1 MASAAQSA
9 AGAASAGDTAA
20 QPPAGSAGQ
29 ATFWQSRF
37 LSYLLPALVLGLS
50 LAVSYH
56 FWDKERREI
65 EQDLQAEFD
74 TRVRETV
81 GIFRERMLAY
91 EQSLHS
97 IHGLF
102 DTSANV
108 QRGDFQAF
116 VGNLRIEKNPGLQG
130 MGYALY
136 VPPEQK
142 ERHIATVRQQ
152 GFPAYALRPAGR
164 DEAVTSAVYFE
175 PSGSTF
181 LSTLGSDYFAEPA
194 RRPAMEAARDAD
206 SIAISNKVKL
216 PEEDAREAQ
225 TGYRMYLPVYKSGK
239 PHATVE
245 QRRANIDG
253 WIYAAFSMGGLLDN
267 ILGERTNIAIEV
279 YDGGAE
285 DGDEQLFDTYSDR
298 VGGESA
304 VKLFYAS
311 RKVEVGGYTW
321 TLTARSLPNFTNPI
335 ALSKL
340 SLVARLGA
348 GISLLLTWAVWYLL
362 RRRIRVLRAA
372 ADLRAAKEDAEEAS
386 RAKTRFLAVASHD
399 LRQPLQ
405 ALSLFVATLQA
416 MSRRAELTGREVGQ
430 MAARLQLALNGLG
443 RLLNGLFDLS
453 RLDSGAVALV
463 RRPVA
468 LADLVH
474 EIGNA
479 FAGPAGLKGL
489 KFRSVAPANLWVD
502 TDPALLLRVLS
513 NLAANA
519 VRYTERGGILVGCR
533 RRGGQVE
540 IQVIDTGIGIDKDE
554 SAKVFG
560 EFYQVSSMARDGE
573 YGLGLG
579 LAIVQRSMDLLGGTV
594 RLRSSPG
601 RGSVFS
607 VTLPRAVAP
616 AATAP
621 AGAARAAR
629 TAPGSVLVIDDDA
642 ELRASMQGLLLEWGY
657 PALVAGS
664 LEQAVAAA
672 RAETPANPISLILC
686 DYQIAG
692 KVTGIDAIGAV
703 AAALGRAVPAILITG
718 DTSAA
723 PVAAAQRY
731 GYRIL
736 YKPVEPGALLE
747 LIEELPAAHAAA
759 ARSGA

>member
-1 MASAAQSA
+1 MNDANPQA
-9 AGAASAGDTAA
+9 
-20 QPPAGSAGQ
+20 AGQ
-29 ATFWQSRF
+29 ATAGTAPGTTAFWQSRF
-37 LSYLLPALVLGLS
+37 LSYLLPLLVLLVS
-50 LAVSYH
+50 LAVSYY
-56 FWDKERREI
+56 FWDRERDDI

-81 GIFRERMLAY
+81 GIFKERMLSY

-116 VGNLRIEKNPGLQG
+116 VANLRIEKNPGLQG

-136 VPPEQK
+136 VPPDEK
-142 ERHIATVRQQ
+142 DRHVAAVRRQ
-152 GFPAYALRPAGR
+152 GFPAYALRPADR
-164 DEAVTSAVYFE
+164 LEPVTSAVFFE

-181 LSTLGSDYFAEPA
+181 LSTLGSDYFAEPS
-194 RRPAMEAARDAD
+194 RRPAMEAARDTD

-225 TGYRMYLPVYKSGK
+225 TGYRMYLPVYKTGK
-239 PHATVE
+239 PHVTLQ
-245 QRRANIDG
+245 QRHDNIDG
-253 WIYAAFSMGGLLDN
+253 WIYAAFSMSGLLDN

-285 DGDEQLFDTYSDR
+285 AGDEQLFDTYSDR

-311 RKVEVGGYTW
+311 RRVDIGGYSW

-340 SLVARLGA
+340 QLVARVGVGL
-348 GISLLLTWAVWYLL
+348 SLLLTWATWYLL

-372 ADLRAAKEDAEEAS
+372 AALRAAKEDAEEAS

-430 MAARLQLALNGLG
+430 MAGRLQLALNGLG

-453 RLDSGAVALV
+453 RLDSGAVAIT
-463 RRPVA
+463 RRALPVA
-468 LADLVH
+468 DLLH
-474 EIGNA
+474 EVGNA
-479 FAGPAGLKGL
+479 FAGPAQLKGL
-489 KFRSVAPANLWVD
+489 KFRARAPHNLWVD

-513 NLAANA
+513 NLTANA

-533 RRGGQVE
+533 RRGGAVE
-540 IQVIDTGIGIDKDE
+540 IQVIDTGIGIEAGE

-594 RLRSSPG
+594 QLRSIPG
-601 RGSVFS
+601 KGSVFS
-607 VTLPRAVAP
+607 VTLPCAAPPAVP
-616 AATAP
+616 VAAGATPVP
-621 AGAARAAR
+621 AGPSGA
-629 TAPGSVLVIDDDA
+629 VLVIDDDP
-642 ELRASMQGLLLEWGY
+642 ELRESMQGLLLEWGY
-657 PALVAGS
+657 AAQVAGT

-672 RAETPANPISLILC
+672 RAQTPGQPIRLILS
-686 DYQIAG
+686 DYQLAG
-692 KVTGIDAIGAV
+692 RVTGFDAIAAV
-703 AAALGRAVPAILITG
+703 AAALGRAVPAIIITG

-723 PVAAAQRY
+723 PVAAARQL
-731 GYRIL
+731 GLPIL
-736 YKPVEPGALLE
+736 YKPVEPEALLT
-747 LIEELPAAHAAA
+747 LIEELSAAHAAGRDTA
-759 ARSGA
+759 G